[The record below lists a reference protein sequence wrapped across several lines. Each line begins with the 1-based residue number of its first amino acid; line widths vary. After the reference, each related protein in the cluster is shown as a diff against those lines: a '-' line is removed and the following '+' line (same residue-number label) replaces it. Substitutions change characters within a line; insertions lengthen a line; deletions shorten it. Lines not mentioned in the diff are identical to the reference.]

1 MNRTR
6 LIFIALF
13 ACLAGGLAGV
23 SRTSARDE
31 KTPPTFS
38 KEIAPIFYK
47 NCVECHRP
55 GEIAPMSLIT
65 YKEIRP
71 WAKSIREK
79 VANREMPPWHADPAH
94 GEWAND
100 KRLTQ
105 KEIDTIV
112 AWVGSGA
119 KEGDPK
125 DLPPI
130 PQFANGWQSG
140 EPDVIFQMPE
150 EVAAPARGQ

>member
-1 MNRTR
+1 MNKKR
-6 LIFIALF
+6 LVVSLLGIVAIAVVGSSVS
-13 ACLAGGLAGV
+13 GGSKGSL
-23 SRTSARDE
+23 
-31 KTPPTFS
+31 TFS
-38 KEIAPIFYK
+38 KDIAPIFYK

-55 GEIAPMSLIT
+55 GEIAPMSLMT
-65 YKEIRP
+65 YKEVRP

-79 VANREMPPWHADPAH
+79 VINREMPPWHADPAH
-94 GEWAND
+94 GEWSND
-100 KRLTQ
+100 KRLSQ

-112 AWVGSGA
+112 AWIGSGA
-119 KEGDPK
+119 KEGNPK